1 MTLPVGWTTCILED
15 LLHPEPGAIV
25 DGPFGSALKSSDYTS
40 KGCRVIR
47 LNNVNVASFN
57 DADKAYV
64 DARRFPAL
72 RRHEARAGDILTAAL
87 GDPLGRSCLVP
98 EDLGPAI
105 VKADC
110 FRSRLHPRV
119 SADLI
124 MFWLNSSPLAR
135 YFSEHGKGVG
145 RIRINL
151 AVLRNA
157 PLPLPPEDVQAAL
170 VERIRTVIARSEKA
184 RSEAQLAL
192 RAANALKVSGLK
204 AGVTGQLTARWRE
217 NSPNVETVDALLAR
231 VPAPAQASGGR
242 MATDTRM
249 AGQAAIAVNNPE
261 SPLPQGWRWT
271 PLLRLARQET
281 GHTPSRRHPEYW
293 DGDVAWLGIRDAR
306 KHHGGVID
314 RTAQT
319 ITAAGLDASSARI
332 LPARTVCLSRTAS
345 VGYVTL
351 LGRPMATSQDFVTWT
366 CSPALMPEYL
376 MYALMAEGKGIRRF
390 GRGSTHTTIYF
401 PELRAL
407 HIALPPFEEQQAITA
422 RIKRLLYRADMLAS
436 EASHA
441 MDVADDLVVR
451 TINQAMSGVLGG
463 AGVVSRVSAQSLLDD
478 IAEARRVHEVERKRS
493 KPKRSQKTPLPATS
507 PTPDPSMTADQ
518 ITAAVRNAGG
528 IMRADALWKLSGL
541 PIEIFYRRIR
551 DELAAGRLAESSDKE
566 SLLAH

>member
-1 MTLPVGWTTCILED
+1 MTLPADWATCTLED
-15 LLHPEPGAIV
+15 LLHPAPGAIV

-40 KGCRVIR
+40 QGCRVIR
-47 LNNVNVASFN
+47 LNNINVATFN
-57 DADKAYV
+57 DTDKAYV
-64 DARRFPAL
+64 DARRFPEL
-72 RRHEARAGDILTAAL
+72 RRHEAQAGDILTAAL

-98 EDLGPAI
+98 EDLGSAI

-119 SADLI
+119 DAQLI
-124 MFWLNSSPLAR
+124 MFWLNSPPLAR

-151 AVLRNA
+151 AVLRTA
-157 PLPLPPEDVQAAL
+157 PLPLPPEDMQAAL
-170 VERIRTVIARSEKA
+170 VERIRTVMARSENAK
-184 RSEAQLAL
+184 SEAQLAL

-217 NSPNVETVDALLAR
+217 TATDVESVDSLLER
-231 VPAPAQASGGR
+231 IPPPTQAPGGR
-242 MATDTRM
+242 EATDTRM
-249 AGQAAIAVNNPE
+249 AGQAAIAVNDPGT
-261 SPLPQGWRWT
+261 PLPQGWRWT

-293 DGDVAWLGIRDAR
+293 DGDVPWLGIRDAR
-306 KHHGGVID
+306 KHHGAVID

-319 ITAAGLDASSARI
+319 ITAAGLEGSSARM

-366 CSPALMPEYL
+366 CAPALIPEYL
-376 MYALMAEGKGIRRF
+376 LYALMAEGKGIRRF

-407 HIALPPFEEQQAITA
+407 HIALPPLEEQQAITG

-436 EASHA
+436 EASRA
-441 MDVADDLVVR
+441 MGLADDLVVR
-451 TINQAMSGVLGG
+451 TITQAMSGALGAASSVSG
-463 AGVVSRVSAQSLLDD
+463 ASARSLLDD
-478 IAEARRVHEVERKRS
+478 IAAERLTLEVQRKRS
-493 KPKRSQKTPLPATS
+493 KPKRPPKSTS
-507 PTPDPSMTADQ
+507 PTTLLYPDPFMTPDQ
-518 ITAAVRNAGG
+518 ITAAVREAGG
-528 IMRADALWKLSGL
+528 SIRADALWKLSGL
-541 PIEIFYRRIR
+541 PIDIFYRRIR
-551 DELAAGRLAESSDKE
+551 DELAAGRLTESSDKE